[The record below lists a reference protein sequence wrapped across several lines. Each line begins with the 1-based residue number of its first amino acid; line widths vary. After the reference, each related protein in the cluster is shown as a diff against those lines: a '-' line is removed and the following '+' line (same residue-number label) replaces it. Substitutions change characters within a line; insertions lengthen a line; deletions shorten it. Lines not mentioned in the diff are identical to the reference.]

1 MTENRIIVLKIGG
14 SLAEGTSLPGWLAT
28 LPAGRGR
35 TVIVPG
41 GGVFADA
48 VRHEQQRLGFSDR
61 AANRMALLAME
72 QYALV
77 LADLVPDLV
86 PCRTIDEMRRT
97 LAERRVPVWLPAHL
111 ALADPS
117 IPESWEVTSD
127 SLAAWLAR
135 QLGARTLVLVKS
147 IAAPR
152 PLEPAFLAAKGM
164 VDTAFPRFFTGGD
177 LLLDWVGPGEEG
189 RLADLLAA

>member
-1 MTENRIIVLKIGG
+1 LGG
-14 SLAEGTSLPGWLAT
+14 SLAEGASLPGWLAM

-41 GGVFADA
+41 GGAFADA
-48 VRHEQQRLGFSDR
+48 VRREQQRLGFSDR

-77 LADLVPDLV
+77 LVDLVPDLV
-86 PCRTIDEMRRT
+86 PCRTIDEMRKT
-97 LAERRVPVWLPAHL
+97 LAAGGVPVWLPSLL
-111 ALADPS
+111 ALADPA

-127 SLAAWLAR
+127 SLAAWLAGR
-135 QLGARTLVLVKS
+135 LGAHALVLVKS

-152 PLEPAFLAAKGM
+152 PLEPASLAAKGM
-164 VDTAFPRFFTGGD
+164 VDTAFPRFVAAGG
-177 LLLDWVGPGEEG
+177 LVLDWVGPGEER

>member
-1 MTENRIIVLKIGG
+1 MIVLKIGG
-14 SLAEGTSLPGWLAT
+14 SLAEGASLPGWLAT
-28 LPAGRGR
+28 LSAGRGR
-35 TVIVPG
+35 TVVVPG
-41 GGVFADA
+41 GGVFADT
-48 VRHEQQRLGFSDR
+48 VRGEQHRLGFSDR

-77 LADLVPDLV
+77 LADLVPALV
-86 PCRTIDEMRRT
+86 PCRTLDEMHGT
-97 LAERRVPVWLPAHL
+97 LAAGGVPVWLPSTM

-135 QLGARTLVLVKS
+135 RLGARCLVLVKS

-152 PLEPAFLAAKGM
+152 PLEPAVLAAEGM
-164 VDTAFPRFFTGGD
+164 VDAAFPRFFDGAD
-177 LLLDWVGPGEEG
+177 LVLDWVGPGEEG

>member
-1 MTENRIIVLKIGG
+1 MIVLKIGG
-14 SLAEGTSLPGWLAT
+14 SLAEGASLPGWLAA
-28 LPAGRGR
+28 LSAGSGHA
-35 TVIVPG
+35 VVVPG
-41 GGVFADA
+41 GGAFADT
-48 VRHEQQRLGFSDR
+48 VRREQHRLGFSDR

-77 LADLVPDLV
+77 LADLVPCLV
-86 PCRTIDEMRRT
+86 PCRTIDEMRRA
-97 LAERRVPVWLPAHL
+97 LAAGGVPVWLPSTL

-135 QLGARTLVLVKS
+135 RLGARCLVLVKS
-147 IAAPR
+147 ISAPR
-152 PLEPAFLAAKGM
+152 PLEPAVLAAEGM
-164 VDTAFPRFFTGGD
+164 VDAAFPRFFDGAD
-177 LLLDWVGPGEEG
+177 LMLDWVGPGEER